1 MDPDFAASARV
12 VLDWPSVEVGLDVP
26 VLPALRRSLREV
38 TGREPEI
45 GGKYGGTDAAWIYQ
59 ATGIPMIHFSPG
71 ESRFV
76 LAANERVNLDAYMT
90 AIEVLVLTYEDVLG
104 VA

>member
-1 MDPDFAASARV
+1 MA
-12 VLDWPSVEVGLDVP
+12 E
-26 VLPALRRSLREV
+26 
-38 TGREPEI
+38 
-45 GGKYGGTDAAWIYQ
+45 